1 MRIISGKFKSKKLVT
16 LTGVLVTRPT
26 SDRVKESIFNI
37 IKNSLDDAYVLD
49 LFSGSGALGLEAISR
64 GAAKSFLVEK
74 NKDSVEC
81 IKKNI
86 DSLPVETNKYE
97 IYEKKV
103 EDFLS
108 SKLSS
113 LQNKITLVFADPPY
127 QSEWYAE
134 ALEQIEKSGY
144 CQDKCLLII
153 EMDVRFKFPSSEYQ
167 KNWEKIDS
175 RDYGKTK
182 IEIWQFNRT
191 K

>member
-37 IKNSLDDAYVLD
+37 LQNLIEGVYVLD

-64 GAAKSFLVEK
+64 GATKSYLVEN
-74 NKDSVEC
+74 NKGSLEC

-86 DSLPVETNKYE
+86 ESLPVESDKYE

-113 LQNKITLVFADPPY
+113 LQNKINIIFADPPY
-127 QSEWYAE
+127 QSEWY
-134 ALEQIEKSGY
+134 L
-144 CQDKCLLII
+144 D
-153 EMDVRFKFPSSEYQ
+153 
-167 KNWEKIDS
+167 
-175 RDYGKTK
+175 
-182 IEIWQFNRT
+182 
-191 K
+191 

>member
-37 IKNSLDDAYVLD
+37 LQNLIEGVYVLD

-64 GAAKSFLVEK
+64 GATKSYLVEN
-74 NKDSVEC
+74 NKGSLEC

-86 DSLPVETNKYE
+86 ESLPVESDKYE

-113 LQNKITLVFADPPY
+113 LQNKINIIFADPPY
-127 QSEWYAE
+127 QSEWYLE
-134 ALEQIEKSGY
+134 ALEQIKRSGY
-144 CQDKCLLII
+144 CHDKCLLIL
-153 EMDVRFKFPSSEYQ
+153 EMDVRFQFPTSEND

-175 RDYGKTK
+175 RNYGKTK
-182 IEIWQFNRT
+182 IEIWKFKRT
-191 K
+191 E